1 MSNLLCIKGTEKLSH
16 RGLLDRAGIP
26 WFLVM
31 LRLGLGPLILA
42 GSEAGWSKPLLAGAI
57 VIGVASDIFD
67 GIIARRLGVATPE
80 LRRADSLVDLV
91 FWLSVLAAAQHLYGF
106 ATRHLILI
114 GLLLASEVGCQI
126 VSITRFGRPPATH
139 SYAAKLWGLVLT
151 AGFAAI
157 FLGRDNSLIGSAML
171 LFGLLVNLEVIAIML
186 LSRQQPIDVPSILVL
201 RDRRPSSKERK
212 NGRVV
217 LGDRL

>member
-1 MSNLLCIKGTEKLSH
+1 MSNLLCLKGTEKL
-16 RGLLDRAGIP
+16 LDRAHIP
-26 WFLVM
+26 WSLVM
-31 LRLGLGPLILA
+31 MRLGLGPLIIA

-57 VIGVASDIFD
+57 IIGVASDIFD

-91 FWLSVLAAAQHLYGF
+91 FWLSVLAAAQHLFDF

-114 GLLLASEVGCQI
+114 GLLLASEAGCQI

-157 FLGRDNSLIGSAML
+157 FLGRDSGLTGSAML

-186 LSRQQPIDVPSILVL
+186 LSKQQPIDVPSILAL
-201 RDRRPSSKERK
+201 RERRSSPKERK
-212 NGRVV
+212 HGRVV